1 MCTLATMLPVKNH
14 PRSRMGFPWF
24 WYGLPRS
31 TRKGFATRAC
41 DLFGFACEVT
51 AAAPEH
57 VGACRAG
64 MVPAARREPFNVAQ
78 SYARSEPR
86 LRSGPHADGAGHP
99 FQAENEFGV
108 MVSSKY
114 DGDQDAIVHEYD
126 PWCPA
131 H

>member
-14 PRSRMGFPWF
+14 PRSRTGFPWF

-31 TRKGFATRAC
+31 TRKGFATQAC

-57 VGACRAG
+57 IGACRAG
-64 MVPAARREPFNVAQ
+64 MVPAARREPSMSHNLTLAQ
-78 SYARSEPR
+78 SHAFDLARTLMVPVI
-86 LRSGPHADGAGHP
+86 L
-99 FQAENEFGV
+99 FQAENDFGV
-108 MVSSKY
+108 MVSSEY
-114 DGDQDAIVHEYD
+114 DGDQDAIVYEYD
-126 PWCPA
+126 PWSPA

>member
-1 MCTLATMLPVKNH
+1 MLSEKDQ

-24 WYGLPRS
+24 RYGLPRS

-41 DLFGFACEVT
+41 DLFGFAFEVT
-51 AAAPEH
+51 AAVPEH
-57 VGACRAG
+57 VGRLSSGGWSPLQDGSLSMSHNLTLAQNHAFDLARTL
-64 MVPAARREPFNVAQ
+64 MVPVI
-78 SYARSEPR
+78 
-86 LRSGPHADGAGHP
+86 L
-99 FQAENEFGV
+99 FQTDSEFGV
-108 MVSSKY
+108 MVSSEY